1 MTLAPRIGALLL
13 AALAGAAAAQDAYP
27 ARTVTVI
34 VPQAPGGANDAI
46 ARIVTQ
52 KLTEQTGQQFIVDN
66 RTGAGGNIG
75 TAAAAKAKPD
85 GYTLLLTV
93 SSTHVINPWLYKAP
107 GFDPVKDFEPIT
119 PVATAGYVLVA
130 NNDFPPNNVAELIKS
145 AKAAP
150 G

>member
-107 GFDPVKDFEPIT
+107 GST
-119 PVATAGYVLVA
+119 R
-130 NNDFPPNNVAELIKS
+130 
-145 AKAAP
+145 
-150 G
+150 